1 MTSAPDRR
9 PDQGLRW
16 TLPIFRSLDGYRRSW
31 LVRDLIA
38 GSLIAAVAIPLSMGM
53 AEVAGLPPIVGLYSC
68 VLPLVA
74 FAVFGSSRQVVVA
87 LDASTAAMLAAAV
100 TPLANGNATTYA
112 ALAGLVAVLVGVILI
127 AAGIFRLGVLG
138 DLLSH
143 PVLLGYQA
151 GLAIVVAATQLPKVL
166 GVDASG
172 GGTVAQMWG
181 LVRNVGQAD
190 LSTVTLG
197 FASVAVIVG
206 ARAWSVRVPG
216 ALIAVGLAT
225 VAARVFDLSGHGVQV
240 LGELPAGL
248 SGLTWPSF
256 TGSELVS
263 VTVPAA
269 GIALIAA
276 ADTIVC
282 SRAFAERGG
291 YRVETNGDLIGLGG
305 ANLASGLSGG
315 ISVSASAART
325 AVAESVGSRSQVAG
339 VVAATVMAGVL
350 MFLTDPLQDVPIAT
364 LAAVVLVAVIRL
376 VDVRAMA
383 ALWRIRRSELLIALA
398 TTTGAVVIGLLEGI
412 AIAVMLSVVDF
423 LLRRAAPHGA
433 VIGRISG
440 RQGFFDVDRYPGAI
454 VEPGLVVYRLDGPL
468 FYANAERVLESVRQL
483 VADPGVRWFVLDGS
497 AVSDVDATAA
507 RMLAELHDELA
518 ARGIELALVDLIAG
532 VRDTLERAGV
542 IQRVGPHHVF
552 DTAEDAVDAY
562 RASTG

>member
-225 VAARVFDLSGHGVQV
+225 VAARAFDLSGHGVQV

>member
-1 MTSAPDRR
+1 M
-9 PDQGLRW
+9 
-16 TLPIFRSLDGYRRSW
+16 PIFRSLDGYRRSW

-225 VAARVFDLSGHGVQV
+225 VAARAFDLSGHGVQV

-364 LAAVVLVAVIRL
+364 LAAVVLVALIRL